1 MTRSFPTH
9 RQTNPKPRRT
19 FRPQAEGLEGRQLLT
34 GPGSLDTS
42 FDQDG
47 SALAGPGIGRQVEV
61 QRINGQDLLL
71 VAGDNGGNIRITR
84 LLPNGQIDSSF
95 GSSGSVTLDFAGQED
110 LVQDLLVLPDG
121 RFVVGANADTNF
133 QVGTRG
139 GKPVYYTTQDFA
151 VAVYKANGSPDTSFS
166 GDGKATF
173 NISDYTASEFAY
185 RPDYLHAVEAL
196 DDGSILVAGSSRRVD
211 YPNLDAVLLR
221 VSPTGELVS
230 SFGVDGVLR

>member
-47 SALAGPGIGRQVEV
+47 SALAGPGYGRQVGV
-61 QRINGQDLLL
+61 QRINGQDRLL

-95 GSSGSVTLDFAGQED
+95 GSSGPVTLDFAGQSYLVRD
-110 LVQDLLVLPDG
+110 LRVLPDG
-121 RFVVGANADTNF
+121 RFIVGANAKVTI

-139 GKPVYYTTQDFA
+139 NKPIYATTGDFG
-151 VAVYKANGSPDTSFS
+151 VAVFQANGAPDNSFS
-166 GDGKATF
+166 ADGKATF
-173 NISDYTASEFAY
+173 DISDYIKTEFPADY
-185 RPDYLHAVEAL
+185 HPDSL
-196 DDGSILVAGSSRRVD
+196 
-211 YPNLDAVLLR
+211 
-221 VSPTGELVS
+221 
-230 SFGVDGVLR
+230 